1 MAFGSVT
8 GTFQGN
14 NASIPASFAAALST
28 GSGVVSTGDL
38 VVVVVCEQTGLT
50 VSACT
55 DNLGNTYTAQNAGTL
70 SGTSV
75 SGCLFWS
82 VVTNAGTITSVTA
95 TCTSSTHNGVIIAAI
110 IDGPFLAS
118 PVDANPANT
127 TNDLT
132 TPYTTPATGTLAQ
145 AQEVIVSWITQ
156 TGSNTLTATA
166 PNVKIIQQ
174 NSVSVVG
181 AVLGSQVVAA
191 TTTVTPAWTGTAPTA
206 NVLGTISFKAAPP
219 MPEGWGD
226 KSNTYASRIAMQTAA
241 MAMAFATGFSTQAIG
256 WAAPA
261 APIQNTI
268 PGMAWYSDLAR
279 PLPPPKA
286 QQATFFVPFN
296 TPQVAASTP
305 TLAWQQPLQIAP
317 VTTAAIRNTTSLTF
331 IVPPFPVPSG
341 WQGQPSVAPTVAKAQ
356 QATIVLP
363 FVLAPP
369 VVTISYGWQQPL
381 ATPPNVAQAQP
392 TQAVG
397 FAVPATPSNTIA
409 GMAWY
414 RDLTSPLPLPK
425 AQQAYSFVP
434 LNTTQVVAFQP
445 TLAWQQP
452 LQVAPVGAKAQQAT
466 IIQPFTPSVT
476 VSYGWQQPLAV
487 TPASPKAQQATI
499 VLPFVQRAPIPTTLD
514 WQQPLSVAPAV
525 AKALQASSFFPLDTP
540 QITTTYIPIVQEY
553 SIFAERPVYYK
564 SYVDI
569 FPPITA
575 PANTTTYAWQ
585 QPLSIAPP
593 VAQAQQTQAI
603 GFAVPT
609 SVTAA
614 LGPWGWQN
622 LQSAVPPRL
631 PPAQQAYSFV
641 PLNTAQIVTTPPW
654 GWQNLQSAVAPKLPS
669 AQQAY
674 SFVPLN
680 TTQVVTP
687 AFGWFGPLSVAP
699 KVTVAI
705 QPQVAFIGVPIPAAA
720 IGGIPWFSPLMAVP
734 PTIRLAPQAYSFV
747 PLDTKQVA
755 PPAVSAIDPFVHPD
769 VWRKYKK
776 RLREIE
782 AARLAQERAE
792 DRAKEVKRAFLRN
805 MVLGVTEDAQEVLE
819 AKQALSKPDG
829 VVELANSLHAM
840 SQAKTNRE
848 LEQIALR
855 TRELIAAFHQY
866 INEMQEEEDE
876 ILIIS
881 EIL

>member
-1 MAFGSVT
+1 
-8 GTFQGN
+8 
-14 NASIPASFAAALST
+14 
-28 GSGVVSTGDL
+28 
-38 VVVVVCEQTGLT
+38 
-50 VSACT
+50 
-55 DNLGNTYTAQNAGTL
+55 
-70 SGTSV
+70 
-75 SGCLFWS
+75 
-82 VVTNAGTITSVTA
+82 
-95 TCTSSTHNGVIIAAI
+95 
-110 IDGPFLAS
+110 
-118 PVDANPANT
+118 
-127 TNDLT
+127 
-132 TPYTTPATGTLAQ
+132 
-145 AQEVIVSWITQ
+145 
-156 TGSNTLTATA
+156 
-166 PNVKIIQQ
+166 
-174 NSVSVVG
+174 
-181 AVLGSQVVAA
+181 
-191 TTTVTPAWTGTAPTA
+191 
-206 NVLGTISFKAAPP
+206 
-219 MPEGWGD
+219 
-226 KSNTYASRIAMQTAA
+226 
-241 MAMAFATGFSTQAIG
+241 
-256 WAAPA
+256 
-261 APIQNTI
+261 
-268 PGMAWYSDLAR
+268 
-279 PLPPPKA
+279 
-286 QQATFFVPFN
+286 
-296 TPQVAASTP
+296 
-305 TLAWQQPLQIAP
+305 
-317 VTTAAIRNTTSLTF
+317 
-331 IVPPFPVPSG
+331 
-341 WQGQPSVAPTVAKAQ
+341 
-356 QATIVLP
+356 
-363 FVLAPP
+363 
-369 VVTISYGWQQPL
+369 
-381 ATPPNVAQAQP
+381 
-392 TQAVG
+392 
-397 FAVPATPSNTIA
+397 
-409 GMAWY
+409 
-414 RDLTSPLPLPK
+414 
-425 AQQAYSFVP
+425 
-434 LNTTQVVAFQP
+434 
-445 TLAWQQP
+445 LAWQQP

-525 AKALQASSFFPLDTP
+525 AKALQATFFVPLDP
-540 QITTTYIPIVQEY
+540 QVTTTYLPIVQQY